1 MPDHLKGE
9 RTMIIAFTGA
19 GISRASGIP
28 TFDEQGDLRTKLDRC
43 FATYHRKEF
52 NKIMQQLADTCKAAE
67 PNDAHK
73 ALAEYNIPVITMNI
87 DGLHNRAGS
96 QYVIEVH
103 GNAEKN
109 NVVLY
114 GDAAPKYTEALDIVD
129 RMCKDD
135 ILLIVGTSF
144 YTSIS
149 SQIKY
154 TAENNQTKVVIIN
167 DDAEHQVRKFL
178 EENQSSI
185 GNYEDF
191 MKRRPSWHYNF
202 HPYDYD

>member
-1 MPDHLKGE
+1 
-9 RTMIIAFTGA
+9 MIIAFTGA
-19 GISRASGIP
+19 GISKASGIP

-43 FATYHRKEF
+43 FATHHRKEF
-52 NKIMQQLADTCKAAE
+52 NKIMQQLVDTCKAAE

-103 GNAEKN
+103 GNVEKN

-114 GDAAPKYTEALDIVD
+114 GDPAPKYTEALDIVD
-129 RMCKDD
+129 RLSKED
-135 ILLIVGTSF
+135 ILLIIGTSF

-154 TAENNQTKVVIIN
+154 TAERNLAKVVIIN
-167 DDAEHQVRKFL
+167 DDAEHRVRDFL
-178 EENQSSI
+178 ENNQDSI
-185 GNYEDF
+185 GNFDDF
-191 MKRRPSWHYNF
+191 MKRKTSWQYNF
-202 HPYDYD
+202 IPYDY

>member
-1 MPDHLKGE
+1 
-9 RTMIIAFTGA
+9 MIIAFTGA

-52 NKIMQQLADTCKAAE
+52 NKIMQQLVDTCKSAE

-103 GNAEKN
+103 GNVEKN

-114 GDAAPKYTEALDIVD
+114 GDPAPKYTEALDIVD
-129 RMCKDD
+129 RLSEED
-135 ILLIVGTSF
+135 ILLIIGTSF

-154 TAENNQTKVVIIN
+154 TAERNLAKVVIIN
-167 DDAEHQVRKFL
+167 DDAEHQVRDFL
-178 EENQSSI
+178 ENNQDSI
-185 GNYEDF
+185 GNFDDF
-191 MKRRPSWHYNF
+191 MKRKTSWQYNF
-202 HPYDYD
+202 IPYDY

>member
-1 MPDHLKGE
+1 
-9 RTMIIAFTGA
+9 MIIAFTGA
-19 GISRASGIP
+19 GISKASGIP
-28 TFDEQGDLRTKLDRC
+28 TFDEQGDLRTKLDRNYANC
-43 FATYHRKEF
+43 FPTEF
-52 NKIMQQLADTCKAAE
+52 RSIMQQLVNTCKAAE

-96 QYVIEVH
+96 KNVIEVH
-103 GNAEKN
+103 GNVENN

-114 GDAAPKYTEALDIVD
+114 GDAAPKYTEALDIID
-129 RMCKDD
+129 RMCKND

-149 SQIKY
+149 SQIKC
-154 TAENNQTKVVIIN
+154 TAESNQTKVVIIN

>member
-1 MPDHLKGE
+1 
-9 RTMIIAFTGA
+9 MIIAFTGA
-19 GISRASGIP
+19 GISKASGIP

-43 FATYHRKEF
+43 FATNHRKEF
-52 NKIMQQLADTCKAAE
+52 NKIMQQLVNTCKAAE

-73 ALAEYNIPVITMNI
+73 VLAEYNIPVITMNI

-103 GNAEKN
+103 GNVEKN

-114 GDAAPKYTEALDIVD
+114 GDPAPKYTEALDIVD
-129 RMCKDD
+129 RLSKED
-135 ILLIVGTSF
+135 ILLIIGTSF

-154 TAENNQTKVVIIN
+154 TAERNLAKVVIIN
-167 DDAEHQVRKFL
+167 DDAEHQVRDFL
-178 EENQSSI
+178 ENNQDSI
-185 GNYEDF
+185 GNFDDF
-191 MKRRPSWHYNF
+191 MKRKTSWQYNF
-202 HPYDYD
+202 IPYDY

>member
-1 MPDHLKGE
+1 
-9 RTMIIAFTGA
+9 MIIAFTGA

-52 NKIMQQLADTCKAAE
+52 NKIMQQLVDTCKAAE

-103 GNAEKN
+103 GNVEK
-109 NVVLY
+109 
-114 GDAAPKYTEALDIVD
+114 I
-129 RMCKDD
+129 M
-135 ILLIVGTSF
+135 
-144 YTSIS
+144 
-149 SQIKY
+149 
-154 TAENNQTKVVIIN
+154 
-167 DDAEHQVRKFL
+167 
-178 EENQSSI
+178 
-185 GNYEDF
+185 
-191 MKRRPSWHYNF
+191 
-202 HPYDYD
+202 

>member
-1 MPDHLKGE
+1 
-9 RTMIIAFTGA
+9 MIIAFTGA

-52 NKIMQQLADTCKAAE
+52 NKIMQQLVDTCKAAE

-103 GNAEKN
+103 GNVEKN

-114 GDAAPKYTEALDIVD
+114 GDPAPKYTEALDIVD
-129 RMCKDD
+129 KLSKED
-135 ILLIVGTSF
+135 ILLIIGTSF

-154 TAENNQTKVVIIN
+154 TAERNLAKVVIIN
-167 DDAEHQVRKFL
+167 DDAEHQVRDFL
-178 EENQSSI
+178 ENNQDSI
-185 GNYEDF
+185 GNFDDF
-191 MKRRPSWHYNF
+191 MKRKTSWQYNF
-202 HPYDYD
+202 IPYDY

>member
-1 MPDHLKGE
+1 
-9 RTMIIAFTGA
+9 MIIAFTGA
-19 GISRASGIP
+19 GISKASGIP
-28 TFDEQGDLRTKLDRC
+28 TFDEQGDLRTKLDRNYAHC
-43 FATYHRKEF
+43 FPTEF
-52 NKIMQQLADTCKAAE
+52 RLIMQQLVSTCKAAE

-114 GDAAPKYTEALDIVD
+114 GDSAPKYTEALDIVD
-129 RMCKDD
+129 RLSKDD

-149 SQIKY
+149 SQIKH
-154 TAENNQTKVVIIN
+154 TAESNWAKVVIIN
-167 DDAEHQVRKFL
+167 DDAEHQVRDFL
-178 EENQSSI
+178 ENNQNSI
-185 GNYEDF
+185 GNFDDF
-191 MKRRPSWHYNF
+191 MKRKPSWQYNF
-202 HPYDYD
+202 LPYDY

>member
-1 MPDHLKGE
+1 
-9 RTMIIAFTGA
+9 MIIAFTGA
-19 GISRASGIP
+19 GISKASGIP

-52 NKIMQQLADTCKAAE
+52 NKIMQQLVDTCKAAE

-73 ALAEYNIPVITMNI
+73 TLAEYNIPVITMNI

-103 GNAEKN
+103 GNVEKN

-114 GDAAPKYTEALDIVD
+114 GDPAPKYTEALDIVD
-129 RMCKDD
+129 RLSKED
-135 ILLIVGTSF
+135 ILLIIGTSF

-154 TAENNQTKVVIIN
+154 TAERNLAKVVIIN
-167 DDAEHQVRKFL
+167 DDAEHQVRDFL
-178 EENQSSI
+178 ENNQDSI
-185 GNYEDF
+185 GNFDDF
-191 MKRRPSWHYNF
+191 MKRKPFWQYNF
-202 HPYDYD
+202 IPYEY

>member
-1 MPDHLKGE
+1 
-9 RTMIIAFTGA
+9 MIIAFTGA
-19 GISRASGIP
+19 GISKASGIP

-52 NKIMQQLADTCKAAE
+52 NKIMQQLVDTCKAAE
-67 PNDAHK
+67 PNDAHR

-103 GNAEKN
+103 GNVEKN

-114 GDAAPKYTEALDIVD
+114 GDSAPKYTEALDVVD
-129 RMCKDD
+129 RLSKED
-135 ILLIVGTSF
+135 ILLIIGTSF

-154 TAENNQTKVVIIN
+154 TAERNLAKVVIIN
-167 DDAEHQVRKFL
+167 YDAEHQVRDFL
-178 EENQSSI
+178 ENNQDSI
-185 GNYEDF
+185 GNFDDF
-191 MKRRPSWHYNF
+191 MKRKTSQQYNF
-202 HPYDYD
+202 IPYDY

>member
-1 MPDHLKGE
+1 
-9 RTMIIAFTGA
+9 MIIAFTGA
-19 GISRASGIP
+19 GISKASGIP

-52 NKIMQQLADTCKAAE
+52 NKIMQQLVDTCKAAE

-103 GNAEKN
+103 GNVEKN

-114 GDAAPKYTEALDIVD
+114 GDPAPKYTEALDIID
-129 RMCKDD
+129 RLSKED

-154 TAENNQTKVVIIN
+154 IAERNFAKVVIIN
-167 DDAEHQVRKFL
+167 DDAEHQVRDFL
-178 EENQSSI
+178 ENNQDSI
-185 GNYEDF
+185 GNFDEF
-191 MKRRPSWHYNF
+191 MKRKPFWQYNF
-202 HPYDYD
+202 IPYEY

>member
-1 MPDHLKGE
+1 
-9 RTMIIAFTGA
+9 MIIAFTGA
-19 GISRASGIP
+19 GISKASGIP
-28 TFDEQGDLRTKLDRC
+28 TFDEQDDLRTKLDRC

-52 NKIMQQLADTCKAAE
+52 NKIMQQLVDTCKAAE

-87 DGLHNRAGS
+87 DGLHGRAGS

-114 GDAAPKYTEALDIVD
+114 GDPAPKYTEALDIVD
-129 RMCKDD
+129 RLSKED
-135 ILLIVGTSF
+135 ILLIIGTSF

-154 TAENNQTKVVIIN
+154 TAERNLAKVVIIN
-167 DDAEHQVRKFL
+167 DDAEHQVRDFL
-178 EENQSSI
+178 ENNQDSI
-185 GNYEDF
+185 GNFDDF
-191 MKRRPSWHYNF
+191 MKRKTSWQYNF
-202 HPYDYD
+202 IPYDY

>member
-1 MPDHLKGE
+1 
-9 RTMIIAFTGA
+9 MIIAFTGA
-19 GISRASGIP
+19 GISKASGIP
-28 TFDEQGDLRTKLDRC
+28 TFDEQGDLRIKLDRN

-52 NKIMQQLADTCKAAE
+52 NSIMQQLVNTCKAAE

-73 ALAEYNIPVITMNI
+73 ALAEYDIPIITMNI
-87 DGLHNRAGS
+87 DGLHTRTGS
-96 QYVIEVH
+96 KNVVEVH

-114 GDAAPKYTEALDIVD
+114 GDAAPKYTEALDIID

-149 SQIKY
+149 SQIRSI
-154 TAENNQTKVVIIN
+154 AVNNWAQVVIIN
-167 DDAEHQVRKFL
+167 NDAEHQVRKFL
-178 EENQSSI
+178 EENQAST
-185 GNYEDF
+185 GDYTDF
-191 MKRRPSWHYNF
+191 MKRHPSWHYNF

>member
-1 MPDHLKGE
+1 
-9 RTMIIAFTGA
+9 MIIAFTGA
-19 GISRASGIP
+19 GISKASGIP

-52 NKIMQQLADTCKAAE
+52 NKIMQQLVDTCKAAK

-87 DGLHNRAGS
+87 DGLHNCAGS
-96 QYVIEVH
+96 QYIIEVH
-103 GNAEKN
+103 GNVEKN

-114 GDAAPKYTEALDIVD
+114 GDPAPKYTEALNIVD
-129 RMCKDD
+129 RLSKED
-135 ILLIVGTSF
+135 ILLIIGTSF

-154 TAENNQTKVVIIN
+154 IAESNLAKVVIIN
-167 DDAEHQVRKFL
+167 DDAEHQVRSFL
-178 EENQSSI
+178 ENNQDSI
-185 GNYEDF
+185 GNFDDF
-191 MKRRPSWHYNF
+191 IKRKTSWQYNF
-202 HPYDYD
+202 LPYDY

>member
-1 MPDHLKGE
+1 
-9 RTMIIAFTGA
+9 MIIAFTGA

-52 NKIMQQLADTCKAAE
+52 NKIMQQLVDTCKAAE

-103 GNAEKN
+103 GNIEKN

-114 GDAAPKYTEALDIVD
+114 GDPAPKYTEALDIVD
-129 RMCKDD
+129 RLSKED

-154 TAENNQTKVVIIN
+154 TAERNLAKIVIIN
-167 DDAEHQVRKFL
+167 DDAEHQVRDFL
-178 EENQSSI
+178 ENNQDSI
-185 GNYEDF
+185 GNFNDF
-191 MKRRPSWHYNF
+191 MKRKTSWQYNF
-202 HPYDYD
+202 IPYDY

>member
-1 MPDHLKGE
+1 
-9 RTMIIAFTGA
+9 MIIAFTGA
-19 GISRASGIP
+19 GISKASGIP

-52 NKIMQQLADTCKAAE
+52 NKIMQQLVDTCKAAE

-73 ALAEYNIPVITMNI
+73 TLAEYNIPVITMNI

-103 GNAEKN
+103 GNVEKN

-114 GDAAPKYTEALDIVD
+114 GDPAPKYTEALDIVY
-129 RMCKDD
+129 RLSKED
-135 ILLIVGTSF
+135 ILLIIGTSF

-154 TAENNQTKVVIIN
+154 TAERNLAKVVIIN
-167 DDAEHQVRKFL
+167 DDAEHQVRDFL
-178 EENQSSI
+178 ENNQDSI
-185 GNYEDF
+185 GNFDDF
-191 MKRRPSWHYNF
+191 MKRKPFWQYNF
-202 HPYDYD
+202 IPYEY

>member
-1 MPDHLKGE
+1 
-9 RTMIIAFTGA
+9 MIIAFTGA
-19 GISRASGIP
+19 GISKASGIP
-28 TFDEQGDLRTKLDRC
+28 TFDEQGDLRIKLDRN

-52 NKIMQQLADTCKAAE
+52 NSIMQQLVNTCKAAE

-73 ALAEYNIPVITMNI
+73 ALAEYDIPIITMNI
-87 DGLHNRAGS
+87 DGLHTRTGS
-96 QYVIEVH
+96 KNVVEVH

-114 GDAAPKYTEALDIVD
+114 GDAAPKYTEALDIID

-149 SQIKY
+149 SQIRSI
-154 TAENNQTKVVIIN
+154 AVNNWAQVVIIN
-167 DDAEHQVRKFL
+167 NDAEHQVRKFL

-185 GNYEDF
+185 GDYESF
-191 MKRRPSWHYNF
+191 MKRHPSWHYNF

>member
-1 MPDHLKGE
+1 
-9 RTMIIAFTGA
+9 MIIAFTGA
-19 GISRASGIP
+19 GISKASGIP

-52 NKIMQQLADTCKAAE
+52 NKIMQQLVNTCKAAE
-67 PNDAHK
+67 PTDAHK

-87 DGLHNRAGS
+87 DGLHGRAGS

-114 GDAAPKYTEALDIVD
+114 GDPAPKYTEALDIVD
-129 RMCKDD
+129 RLSKED
-135 ILLIVGTSF
+135 ILLIIGTSF

-154 TAENNQTKVVIIN
+154 TAERNLAKVVIIN
-167 DDAEHQVRKFL
+167 DDAEHQVRDFL
-178 EENQSSI
+178 ENNQDSI
-185 GNYEDF
+185 GNFDDF
-191 MKRRPSWHYNF
+191 MKRKTSWQYNF
-202 HPYDYD
+202 IPYDY

>member
-1 MPDHLKGE
+1 
-9 RTMIIAFTGA
+9 MIIAFTGA
-19 GISRASGIP
+19 GISKSSGIP

-52 NKIMQQLADTCKAAE
+52 NKIMQQLVDTCKAAE

-103 GNAEKN
+103 GNVEKN

-114 GDAAPKYTEALDIVD
+114 GDPAPKYTEALDIVD
-129 RMCKDD
+129 RLSKED
-135 ILLIVGTSF
+135 ILLIIGTSF

-154 TAENNQTKVVIIN
+154 TAERNLAKVVIIN
-167 DDAEHQVRKFL
+167 DDAEHQVRDFL
-178 EENQSSI
+178 ENNQDSI
-185 GNYEDF
+185 GNFDDF
-191 MKRRPSWHYNF
+191 MKRKTSQQYNF
-202 HPYDYD
+202 IPYDY

>member
-1 MPDHLKGE
+1 
-9 RTMIIAFTGA
+9 MIIAFTGA
-19 GISRASGIP
+19 GISKASGIP
-28 TFDEQGDLRTKLDRC
+28 TFDEQGDLRTKLDRY
-43 FATYHRKEF
+43 FANHHRKKF
-52 NKIMQQLADTCKAAE
+52 NKIMQQLIDTCKAAE

-73 ALAEYNIPVITMNI
+73 ALAEYNVPVITMNI

-114 GDAAPKYTEALDIVD
+114 GDSAPKYTEALDIVD
-129 RMCKDD
+129 RLSKDD

-149 SQIKY
+149 SQIKHI
-154 TAENNQTKVVIIN
+154 AESNWAKVVIIN
-167 DDAEHQVRKFL
+167 DDAEHQVRDFL
-178 EENQSSI
+178 KNNKDSI
-185 GNYEDF
+185 GNFDDF
-191 MKRRPSWHYNF
+191 MKRKPSWQYNF
-202 HPYDYD
+202 LPYDY

>member
-1 MPDHLKGE
+1 
-9 RTMIIAFTGA
+9 MIIAFTGA

-52 NKIMQQLADTCKAAE
+52 NKIMQQLVDTCKSAE

-103 GNAEKN
+103 GNVEKN

-114 GDAAPKYTEALDIVD
+114 GDPAPKYTEALDIVD
-129 RMCKDD
+129 RLSKED
-135 ILLIVGTSF
+135 ILLIIGTSF

-154 TAENNQTKVVIIN
+154 TAERNLAKVVIIN
-167 DDAEHQVRKFL
+167 DDAEHQVRDFL
-178 EENQSSI
+178 ENNQDSI
-185 GNYEDF
+185 GNFDDF
-191 MKRRPSWHYNF
+191 MKRKTSWQYNF
-202 HPYDYD
+202 IPYEY

>member
-1 MPDHLKGE
+1 
-9 RTMIIAFTGA
+9 MIIAFTGA

-52 NKIMQQLADTCKAAE
+52 NKIMQQLVNTCKAAE

-103 GNAEKN
+103 GNVEKN

-114 GDAAPKYTEALDIVD
+114 GDPAPKYTEALDIID
-129 RMCKDD
+129 RLSKED

-154 TAENNQTKVVIIN
+154 IAESNLAKVVIIN
-167 DDAEHQVRKFL
+167 DDAEHQVRDFL
-178 EENQSSI
+178 ENNQDSI
-185 GNYEDF
+185 GNFDDF
-191 MKRRPSWHYNF
+191 MKRKTFWQYNF
-202 HPYDYD
+202 IPYDY

>member
-19 GISRASGIP
+19 GISKASGIP

-52 NKIMQQLADTCKAAE
+52 NKIMQQLVDTCKAAE
-67 PNDAHK
+67 PNDAHR

-103 GNAEKN
+103 GNVEKN

-114 GDAAPKYTEALDIVD
+114 GDSAPKYTEALDVVD
-129 RMCKDD
+129 RLSKED
-135 ILLIVGTSF
+135 ILLIIGTSF

-154 TAENNQTKVVIIN
+154 TAERNLAKVVIIN
-167 DDAEHQVRKFL
+167 YDAEHQVRDFL
-178 EENQSSI
+178 ENNQDSI
-185 GNYEDF
+185 GNFDDF
-191 MKRRPSWHYNF
+191 MKRKTS
-202 HPYDYD
+202 

>member
-1 MPDHLKGE
+1 
-9 RTMIIAFTGA
+9 MIIAFTGA
-19 GISRASGIP
+19 GISKASGIP
-28 TFDEQGDLRTKLDRC
+28 TFDEQGDLRIKLDRN

-52 NKIMQQLADTCKAAE
+52 NSIMQQLVNTCKAAE

-73 ALAEYNIPVITMNI
+73 ALAEYDIPIITMNI
-87 DGLHNRAGS
+87 DGLHTRTGS
-96 QYVIEVH
+96 KNVVEVH

-144 YTSIS
+144 ILLFLVKLNILPKVIGLKLLLLTMTRN
-149 SQIKY
+149 IKL
-154 TAENNQTKVVIIN
+154 ENSLKKIKLQLEIIQT
-167 DDAEHQVRKFL
+167 L
-178 EENQSSI
+178 
-185 GNYEDF
+185 
-191 MKRRPSWHYNF
+191 
-202 HPYDYD
+202 

>member
-1 MPDHLKGE
+1 
-9 RTMIIAFTGA
+9 MIIAFTGA

-52 NKIMQQLADTCKAAE
+52 NKIMQQLVDTCKAAE

-103 GNAEKN
+103 GNVEKN

-114 GDAAPKYTEALDIVD
+114 GDSAPKYTEALDIVD
-129 RMCKDD
+129 RLSKED
-135 ILLIVGTSF
+135 ILLIIGTSF

-154 TAENNQTKVVIIN
+154 TAERNLAKVVIIN
-167 DDAEHQVRKFL
+167 DDAEHQVRDFL
-178 EENQSSI
+178 ENNQNSI
-185 GNYEDF
+185 GNFDDF
-191 MKRRPSWHYNF
+191 MKRKTSWQYNF
-202 HPYDYD
+202 IPYEY

>member
-1 MPDHLKGE
+1 
-9 RTMIIAFTGA
+9 MIIAFTGA

-52 NKIMQQLADTCKAAE
+52 NKIMQQLVDTCKAAE

-87 DGLHNRAGS
+87 DGLHIRAGS

-114 GDAAPKYTEALDIVD
+114 GDPAPKYTEALDIVD
-129 RMCKDD
+129 RLSKED
-135 ILLIVGTSF
+135 ILLIIGTSF

-154 TAENNQTKVVIIN
+154 TAERNLAKVVIIN
-167 DDAEHQVRKFL
+167 NDAEHQVRDFL
-178 EENQSSI
+178 ENNQDSI
-185 GNYEDF
+185 GNFDDF
-191 MKRRPSWHYNF
+191 MKRKTS
-202 HPYDYD
+202 